1 MDPIEGIV
9 QFNLDRGLTD
19 FCPTAEYKM
28 LFEELQ
34 EFLMAAA
41 QDDTHE
47 MVDALCD
54 AIVVA
59 VGGLN
64 KLGYAPDKALQETVE
79 AVMALLI
86 VIQASGKKIVIKIR
100 LPSIKPTTQK
110 LRGDLWS

>member
-54 AIVVA
+54 VIVVA
-59 VGGLN
+59 VGGLS
-64 KLGYAPDKALQETVE
+64 KLGYAPDTALQETVKE
-79 AVMALLI
+79 I
-86 VIQASGKKIVIKIR
+86 RSRNGSFNSDTGKWEKDR
-100 LPSIKPTTQK
+100 NQDPSTLYKADYTK
-110 LRGDLWS
+110 AKR